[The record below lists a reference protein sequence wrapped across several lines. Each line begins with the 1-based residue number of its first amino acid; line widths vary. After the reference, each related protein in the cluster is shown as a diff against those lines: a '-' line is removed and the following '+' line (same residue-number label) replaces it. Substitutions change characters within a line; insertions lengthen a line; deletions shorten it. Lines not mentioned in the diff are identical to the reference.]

1 MAPGLISSSP
11 TSSFS
16 EPSST
21 AAGSSAATS
30 QDNDSAGNGGS
41 TASSSGD
48 ATDDKRL
55 PVTLLS
61 GFLGAGKTTLL
72 EHILTSTA
80 HGLRVGV
87 IVNDV
92 GALNIDAALL
102 RNHDVTRKQEEVVA
116 MQNGCICCTL
126 RGDLLEEVARLAE
139 QGAVDYLLIESSG
152 VSEPQQVAETF
163 SEEFAEMHI
172 AAGHDLEAEAK
183 QNDGAVGSSS
193 NQRLA
198 EILKSGGLSRIARLD
213 TCVTVIDAVNCMTDF
228 NTADFLADRH
238 KAANA
243 AASTATP
250 ADGVMSDKTE
260 DGTPAATNPAAGE
273 VPEEDDRNISEL
285 QADQIE
291 FADVIIINK
300 CDLVSAREVD
310 SVRGLVRRLNPTAK
324 ILTTVKSRL
333 DPKQILDTRLFS
345 YEKAVLS
352 AGWLKSLTEGEDLVP
367 ETEEYGIG
375 TFVYRARR
383 PFHPER
389 LWETIKNVFVII
401 QEEYQPDEMEEDGDD
416 DDDDDGEAKDKEDDE
431 WEDDEDEM
439 DVDDEEQPQLD
450 PRKRLAAK
458 MQDPTFGPL
467 LRSKGFLWLATRPK
481 MFGEWSQAGVMLT
494 ISGGDVWRCELPES
508 ELPTHPATR
517 AAILKDFEAPWGDRR
532 QELVFIGQQ
541 MREGGEQRIRKAL
554 DACLLRDGEFRKW
567 EKAMRIRNEEKRDE
581 KLVELFE
588 DGFEDWIAVG
598 DQQQH
603 GHEGHD
609 HGPGGHKH

>member
-1 MAPGLISSSP
+1 
-11 TSSFS
+11 
-16 EPSST
+16 
-21 AAGSSAATS
+21 
-30 QDNDSAGNGGS
+30 
-41 TASSSGD
+41 
-48 ATDDKRL
+48 
-55 PVTLLS
+55 
-61 GFLGAGKTTLL
+61 
-72 EHILTSTA
+72 
-80 HGLRVGV
+80 
-87 IVNDV
+87 
-92 GALNIDAALL
+92 
-102 RNHDVTRKQEEVVA
+102 

-172 AAGHDLEAEAK
+172 AAGHDLEAEA
-183 QNDGAVGSSS
+183 QQHSGEVGTSA
-193 NQRLA
+193 NQHLA

-238 KAANA
+238 KQAT
-243 AASTATP
+243 ASDGP
-250 ADGVMSDKTE
+250 LADGSPTQDSGV
-260 DGTPAATNPAAGE
+260 

-291 FADVIIINK
+291 FADVIVINK
-300 CDLVSAREVD
+300 CDLVSTSEVD
-310 SVRGLVRRLNPTAK
+310 SVRGLVKRLNPTAK
-324 ILTTVKSRL
+324 ILATVKSRL
-333 DPKQILDTRLFS
+333 DPKEILDTRLFS

-401 QEEYQPDEMEEDGDD
+401 QEEYQPDEMDEDGDD
-416 DDDDDGEAKDKEDDE
+416 DKNKVDNDDDE
-431 WEDDEDEM
+431 WEEEDEDEEM
-439 DVDDEEQPQLD
+439 DVDDEQPQLD

-458 MQDPTFGPL
+458 MQDRTFGPL

-494 ISGGDVWRCELPES
+494 ITAGDLWRCELPES

-517 AAILKDFEAPWGDRR
+517 EAILKDFQDPWGDRR

-541 MREGGEQRIRKAL
+541 MRDGGEARIRRAL
-554 DACLLRDGEFRKW
+554 DNCLLKDSEFRKW
-567 EKAMRIRNEEKRDE
+567 EKAMRIRDEDKRE
-581 KLVELFE
+581 ARLVELFE
-588 DGFEDWIAVG
+588 DGFEDWL
-598 DQQQH
+598 DPREH
-603 GHEGHD
+603 GHD
-609 HGPGGHKH
+609 HGDGHGHDHHSH